1 MEEYPAQRKQKKNI
15 CIISIKYL
23 HFQSTRNKCLYATFN
38 IIKVE
43 VYKLIMHDKW
53 LDDNVKTLHF

>member
-43 VYKLIMHDKW
+43 VYKLIMHDK
-53 LDDNVKTLHF
+53 